1 MRVQSVDLE
10 EAGFSTRSLTACEL
24 DYALASNPAPE
35 CSVVTFRRPMTQS
48 QTMLDI
54 QNVTKA
60 YGKFTAL
67 KDVSISAPEAEVFGL
82 LGPNGAGKTTLLRI
96 LATLLRPTSGTAAVA
111 GYDVLRQPEEVRRR
125 VGVVNG
131 GMGLPAR
138 LTGREVLRSFAGLY
152 GMNRTQTEA
161 RIAELDERLELGRT
175 LDVRAGDYSTGMKQK
190 VVIARAVIQDPP
202 VLILDEAASGLD
214 IFARR
219 TLLDFVLATRAP
231 GRLTLY
237 STHVMSEAEE
247 VCDRVAILHEGQL
260 LTVGRIPDILT
271 QTGQGNLERAFFSLV
286 RRGEARAV

>member
-1 MRVQSVDLE
+1 
-10 EAGFSTRSLTACEL
+10 
-24 DYALASNPAPE
+24 
-35 CSVVTFRRPMTQS
+35 MTQPQNPGN

-54 QNVTKA
+54 QDVTKT

-67 KDVSISAPEAEVFGL
+67 RGVSLSAPEGEVFGL

-96 LATLLRPTSGTAAVA
+96 LATLLQPTSGTAAVA
-111 GYDVLRQPEEVRRR
+111 GYDVQRQPEEVRRR

-152 GMNRTQTEA
+152 GMTRAQTEA
-161 RIAELDERLELGRT
+161 RVAELDERLELGRT

-260 LTVGRIPDILT
+260 LSVGRIPDILS
-271 QTGQGNLERAFFSLV
+271 QTREGNLERAFFSLV
-286 RRGEARAV
+286 RGGEARAV